1 MEGQGPMKSR
11 QPALRIGANSHD
23 LQSRQMRNVQA
34 LIRVFLLQKKI
45 KRIKEKI
52 KKIKKIKK

>member
-1 MEGQGPMKSR
+1 VPIPTAFKG
-11 QPALRIGANSHD
+11 
-23 LQSRQMRNVQA
+23 RQMRNVQA

-52 KKIKKIKK
+52 KKINILIGGTL